1 MPRLT
6 LACAAL
12 LAAAPPLAAQQ
23 PGPIYVKFQLGSLVQ
38 NLQTLLD
45 DPAAAYPQKVAK
57 LAAALQ
63 DRFAAWDFQV
73 WTPAVSTD
81 AQWLTITLKHGPEGD
96 AKDASLLAEVELDY
110 DRNED
115 PLPVGPALTLYEAGM
130 FRPVWVSNQG
140 EQLFDEIRGRF
151 TGLFLKKAGEH
162 REKFRK
168 VPVAQGLVKF
178 VPPSRAILPLSW
190 ERFKYWSLSTFHMY
204 CLDAQRNLV
213 VVYSKGSGEADPPAG
228 GPKARLVVEHDQVKV
243 GNAAPIPAANYRNL
257 AQLLRGRVF
266 LVTFEPNPQFLTVDR
281 DTAILR
287 P

>member
-23 PGPIYVKFQLGSLVQ
+23 PGPIYVKLQLGSLVQ

-57 LAAALQ
+57 LAVALQ
-63 DRFAAWDFQV
+63 NRFAAWDFQV

-130 FRPVWVSNQG
+130 FRSVWVSYQG
-140 EQLFDEIRGRF
+140 EELFDQIRGRF
-151 TGLFLKKAGEH
+151 EGVFLKKADEH
-162 REKFRK
+162 KAKFRK
-168 VPVAQGLVKF
+168 VPVGPGLVKF
-178 VPPSRAILPLSW
+178 LPPSKAVLPLPW
-190 ERFKYWSLSTFHMY
+190 ERFKYWSLSSFHME
-204 CLDAQRNLV
+204 CRDAQKRPV
-213 VVYSKGSGEADPPAG
+213 VLSMKGTGESAPPAG
-228 GPKARLVVEHDQVKV
+228 GPKGQLVVEHNQVKV
-243 GNAAPIPAANYRNL
+243 ANAAAIPAAQYPFL
-257 AQLLRGRVF
+257 SQLLRGRIF
-266 LVTFEPNPQFLTVDR
+266 LDTFERNEHVNR
-281 DTAILR
+281 DVAVAR